1 MKKFLVLLAAFML
14 ISMAVSAQEV
24 SISLDGD
31 ASLQWGLNLDNMDNG
46 FKNGTSASAEIVVA
60 AETVRATE
68 GEGWWGELE
77 VKLSAV
83 KIGSTTSYFNAEDE
97 EVTFKN
103 SDGDTVNMLTGEVKV
118 EVTTAKITDGMIFVS
133 ILKPDANVDFAKGF
147 DDEDAAS
154 HKEESKAATSTF
166 DPIQGFTAGIEN
178 GEGVLSSASVLVYSN
193 GAYDDDPAD
202 NDYGIGA
209 KASLALVPE
218 MVSADLGLFYDG
230 FRGDTPSKFGFGV
243 KPTLTMADLG
253 LELAVG
259 FDGEYDI
266 DAEAFAWDVLA
277 NLSVAPVELAS
288 VSADLYANSDEV
300 LDAKVGVDI
309 TATPV
314 TAGVDVRLYDLLAD
328 DIFWGAGL
336 KLGYA
341 AGGITVSTEGA
352 YDSNKKVTAAAS
364 VALGAELHDIN
375 NTTFTLGWKDFEKVG
390 DADATKGFLYLETK
404 IAF

>member
-31 ASLQWGLNLDNMDNG
+31 ASLQWGLNLDNQDNG

-83 KIGSTTSYFNAEDE
+83 KIGSRTEFWATEDGEDADAPLNESNKFYNA
-97 EVTFKN
+97 
-103 SDGDTVNMLTGEVKV
+103 DGDEVHFVTGEVKV

-154 HKEESKAATSTF
+154 HKEASKAATSTF

-230 FRGDTPSKFGFGV
+230 FRGDTASKFGFGV

-259 FDGEYDI
+259 FDGQQVI
-266 DAEAFAWDVLA
+266 DGDFEWDALV
-277 NLSVAPVELAS
+277 NLTVAPVELAS
-288 VSADLYANSDEV
+288 VYADLYANSDEV
-300 LDAKVGVDI
+300 LDTKFGVDI

-314 TAGVDVRLYDLLAD
+314 TAGVD
-328 DIFWGAGL
+328 
-336 KLGYA
+336 
-341 AGGITVSTEGA
+341 
-352 YDSNKKVTAAAS
+352 
-364 VALGAELHDIN
+364 
-375 NTTFTLGWKDFEKVG
+375 
-390 DADATKGFLYLETK
+390 
-404 IAF
+404 